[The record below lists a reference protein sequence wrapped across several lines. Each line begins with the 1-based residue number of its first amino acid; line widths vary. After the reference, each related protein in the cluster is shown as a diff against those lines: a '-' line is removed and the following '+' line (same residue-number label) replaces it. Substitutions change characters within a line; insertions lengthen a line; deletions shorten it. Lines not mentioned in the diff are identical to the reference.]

1 MPKKEEVKIPKK
13 VKEEMTEQIIEEIHS
28 SVKEDVLN
36 SVVNDIKTSFDK
48 DYKNGIKNDIKAELI
63 DDIKKDINKEQK
75 KLSRAKSFKIF
86 RLYIY
91 LLIVVGALLYIL
103 FRLYQTDNLTVIDK
117 SYTRKTTVGNNS
129 VITETTTTEEIKDG
143 AYYIKNYGY
152 LMDKLKISNVDL
164 VKGNILIESLPIAE
178 KLAMAYLNLDLS
190 NITVDGIIHT
200 LSEDSLKNSYKD
212 IFGSFDGYTQSNFN
226 VNGLN
231 YAYSSSNSCYM
242 AIGEENLNQ
251 SIIKNILVNG
261 YEEGDV
267 LTLEARA
274 YVVKD
279 GAIYNPN
286 NMNYRI
292 TTVTD
297 DLDITKI
304 QNRLL
309 SVEYKFQKNGNTYNL
324 ISIVKK

>member
-36 SVVNDIKTSFDK
+36 SVVNDIKTSFDQN
-48 DYKNGIKNDIKAELI
+48 YKNGIKNDIKAELI

-152 LMDKLKISNVDL
+152 LMDKLKIANVDL

-178 KLAMAYLNLDLS
+178 KLA
-190 NITVDGIIHT
+190 IIHT

-261 YEEGDV
+261 YEEGDI